1 MKIRVGFGYDVHQL
15 KEGRSC
21 RLGGVLFESDL
32 GPDGHSDADV
42 LLHAVCDAILGAAGL
57 RDIGFHFPNTDDSFK
72 GADSRDLL
80 DEVVI
85 LMTEKGWTIGNID
98 ATLVSEVPKISP
110 KIQEIKESIASR
122 CNIEPDD
129 VGVKAT
135 TSEKLG
141 FVGKKEGIEA
151 YAVVL
156 INSTN
161 G

>member
-15 KEGRSC
+15 KEGRLC
-21 RLGGVLFESDL
+21 RLGGVEIPSDI

-42 LLHAVCDAILGAAGL
+42 LLHAICDAILGAAGL
-57 RDIGFHFPNTDDSFK
+57 RDIGFHFPNTSDDFK
-72 GADSRDLL
+72 NIDSRILL
-80 DEVVI
+80 EQVMKLI
-85 LMTEKGWTIGNID
+85 GEKGYTVGNID

-110 KIQEIKESIASR
+110 YILEIKESIAGL
-122 CNIEPDD
+122 CQIENDE

-135 TSEKLG
+135 TSETVG
-141 FVGKKEGIEA
+141 FVGRREGIEA

-156 INSTN
+156 LEKT